1 MRTVPLPIRAAGRR
15 RAAAFTMVEIALC
28 IAIVAIAMVA
38 IMGVMPTGLSVQ
50 KQNREDTII
59 DQEAQILM
67 DTIRSG
73 AVRFDELTNYVDY
86 VVVSH
91 QPIGT
96 GTTIRSNSF
105 RGRYFNWPVNSPLD
119 PIDAGGG
126 NRTLI
131 AEDIVGLLS
140 LPKLDIYRDREGT
153 NKVVAQFRAFSGP
166 LQEKIRP
173 ALNGGTKTDQIDF
186 AFRYQVT
193 AEISL
198 IPFGPD
204 PDQPHV
210 GRDFNRR
217 SVFDVRLTFRWPAYL
232 SAGEYRVGNN
242 AKTYSTQVNAQPR
255 EYFLPGERSSE
266 IYKSGILRRR
276 LNSSSLVLQ

>member
-1 MRTVPLPIRAAGRR
+1 MRIDPLPIRAVGHR

-50 KQNREDTII
+50 KQNLEDTII

-67 DTIRSG
+67 DTLRSG
-73 AVRFDELTNYVDY
+73 SVRFDELTNYVDY
-86 VVVSH
+86 IVVSH
-91 QPIGT
+91 QPTGIGT
-96 GTTIRSNSF
+96 AIRSNSF
-105 RGRYFNWPVNSPLD
+105 RGNFFSWPVNSPLAG
-119 PIDAGGG
+119 IDAGG

-140 LPKLDIYRDREGT
+140 QPKLDVYRDRFGT

-173 ALNGGTKTDQIDF
+173 AINGTTRTDQIDF

-193 AEISL
+193 AEINL
-198 IPFGPD
+198 VPFGPD
-204 PDQPHV
+204 STDAHV
-210 GRDFNRR
+210 GRDFNQR

-242 AKTYSTQVNAQPR
+242 AKTYSTQVSAQPR
-255 EYFLPGERSSE
+255 EYFLPGGRSSE
-266 IYKSGILRRR
+266 IYTSGILRRR
-276 LNSSSLVLQ
+276 LNASSMVLQ